1 MSHGNKP
8 SRSLIKEHASWF
20 DLCKYDGLA
29 GASEELWY
37 RQFALRIDLQRMR
50 SLLLPPELQDTP
62 RYREVHGNL
71 TYLIREK
78 GIIDDRS
85 LEIFLQLE
93 EYLFPEAFSIFH
105 AVSSDG
111 LHVRPMTVGDQLRI
125 ALGLKPESVSQAQEA
140 HNRDPYSVRQ
150 QSEPGAR
157 PSNILS
163 EPLLDHLGRSSI
175 GLGEAF
181 LRVDLRFPRTL
192 IKKQVEEIVDKLSAQ
207 MEMYLPQMKQTKLP
221 ATEAWIRSRV
231 LPYIDLC
238 QWLDEEPN
246 HALRDQ
252 LLEADKAEAL
262 EIDPKQLHD
271 TTFGHADELTD
282 ELSWTFLHLTEA
294 AISSRRGPLTPLRK
308 TKRKTKGRE
317 KN

>member
-1 MSHGNKP
+1 
-8 SRSLIKEHASWF
+8 
-20 DLCKYDGLA
+20 
-29 GASEELWY
+29 
-37 RQFALRIDLQRMR
+37 
-50 SLLLPPELQDTP
+50 
-62 RYREVHGNL
+62 
-71 TYLIREK
+71 
-78 GIIDDRS
+78 
-85 LEIFLQLE
+85 
-93 EYLFPEAFSIFH
+93 
-105 AVSSDG
+105 
-111 LHVRPMTVGDQLRI
+111 
-125 ALGLKPESVSQAQEA
+125 
-140 HNRDPYSVRQ
+140 
-150 QSEPGAR
+150 
-157 PSNILS
+157 
-163 EPLLDHLGRSSI
+163 
-175 GLGEAF
+175 
-181 LRVDLRFPRTL
+181 
-192 IKKQVEEIVDKLSAQ
+192 
-207 MEMYLPQMKQTKLP
+207 
-221 ATEAWIRSRV
+221 V